1 MSVAS
6 EPVGP
11 GSADVQVSFCAAMVD
26 EWARCG
32 VAHAVVCPGSR
43 SAPLAL
49 ALSLDERISV
59 HVRLDERSAGFFA
72 LGTALASGRP
82 AVMCTT
88 SGTAAAELHASV
100 VEAHLARVPMIVC
113 TADRPPELHGVGAPQ
128 TIDQTRLY
136 GGSVRFYAE
145 PGVPSLQG
153 ARTWRSLGAR
163 SYAEA
168 LYGPLGPGPVHLNL
182 AFSEPLVGD
191 PSAVPPGRE
200 GNAPWH
206 VVSKRSRV
214 GEGAAPMAAR
224 LAGRRGLLV
233 AGGGTVSHAAGAT
246 ASAGSVGSA
255 VHGLAGVLGWPL
267 VAEARSGCRVVP
279 HVSVAAADGILR
291 SDAARKAL
299 KPEVVVRLGS
309 PWASKVVTG
318 WLDDLA
324 ASGVSEVIV
333 DPWWTWSDPGR
344 QAGEI
349 VVAQPEPW
357 CAEIGELL
365 AGSKCCPG
373 GAQGA
378 GDAHGAGGG
387 DSSWQAAWDAAESAA
402 QVAIDEWCSS
412 HPEATEPGLARAL
425 SSWLPAGG
433 TLVVSSSMPIRDVE
447 SYGASMAPGTRVL
460 ANRGANGIDGVVS
473 TGLGVAAAA
482 TGAAAAAAAAAAAGG
497 GVPGCAG
504 LPVVALVGDLA
515 FLHDSSA
522 LVRPAGEAGPP
533 CTVVVADNDGGGIFS
548 MLPYGALGGTR
559 RFEQLFGTP
568 MQPGVV
574 GMASA
579 AGLETWDVGT
589 MAELGEV
596 LRYIEEAASASAP
609 ALVRVALPSRE
620 ENAALHQ
627 DLNAW
632 IVEAVEAVFA

>member
-49 ALSLDERISV
+49 ALSLDGRISV
-59 HVRLDERSAGFFA
+59 HMRLDERAAGFFA

-82 AVMCTT
+82 AVVCTT

-182 AFSEPLVGD
+182 AFCEPLVGD

-206 VVSKRSRV
+206 VVSERSRV
-214 GEGAAPMAAR
+214 GEGMAPMAAR
-224 LAGRRGLLV
+224 LAGRRGILV
-233 AGGGTVSHAAGAT
+233 AGGGTVSHAAGVT
-246 ASAGSVGSA
+246 PSVGSVGSA
-255 VHGLAGVLGWPL
+255 VHGLARSLGWPL
-267 VAEARSGCRVVP
+267 AAEPRSGCRVVP

-357 CAEIGELL
+357 CSEIREVI
-365 AGSKCCPG
+365 ADSKCPPSSS
-373 GAQGA
+373 
-378 GDAHGAGGG
+378 HGARE
-387 DSSWQAAWDAAESAA
+387 DPSSWQAAWDAAESAA
-402 QVAIDEWCSS
+402 QEAIDEWCST
-412 HPEATEPGLARAL
+412 HPEATEPGLARAI

-433 TLVVSSSMPIRDVE
+433 TLVVSSSMPIRDLE

-473 TGLGVAAAA
+473 TALGVA
-482 TGAAAAAAAAAAAGG
+482 GAAGAA
-497 GVPGCAG
+497 GCAG

-533 CTVVVADNDGGGIFS
+533 CTVVVADNGGGGIFS
-548 MLPYGALGGTR
+548 MLPYGALGGTS

-568 MQPGVV
+568 MQPGVA

-579 AGLETWDVGT
+579 AGLETWDVAT
-589 MAELGEV
+589 MAELGDV
-596 LRYIEEAASASAP
+596 LRCIEEGASGSAP
-609 ALVRVALPSRE
+609 TVVRVALPSRE
-620 ENAALHQ
+620 ENADLHR
-627 DLNAW
+627 DLNTR